1 MKSGCIKLFSLL
13 IVIFFVNILEFRNIT
28 KENKKISNSNK
39 SENDYFRLLKNE
51 YDTSSR
57 TNDDKESIEK
67 CQDIDEDYFLLPN
80 ISTIYDLSILN
91 NKKIQI
97 PQYLKDKGFSFSE
110 GDIIKITN
118 NQITHKS
125 STEPSSSGSPLFIK
139 YL

>member
-39 SENDYFRLLKNE
+39 RENDYFRLLKNE

-67 CQDIDEDYFLLPN
+67 CQDIDEDYFSSLIGGKTFKFDKYIDKRDSVNNN
-80 ISTIYDLSILN
+80 IFIIIIL
-91 NKKIQI
+91 
-97 PQYLKDKGFSFSE
+97 
-110 GDIIKITN
+110 
-118 NQITHKS
+118 
-125 STEPSSSGSPLFIK
+125 
-139 YL
+139 